1 MTEPTQAT
9 PKAAERAPQVAV
21 APLDTIDQQDVGA
34 GAAAFDKWLRK
45 ISYDYVTLERL
56 GTVAG
61 SLPVIGNIM
70 ALIDAIMD
78 LVGVVQNAINKKETD
93 FLLWVSLGIN
103 LIGVVPVPP
112 AMGAA
117 RMSLRP
123 ALHLV
128 RQKLA
133 LGVKDLGTALV
144 EVLIVH
150 LNARLAGEIE
160 TFIDGAMG
168 KLAGML
174 DDCANAADGIADDL
188 IKILKRCIGKEPLFE
203 VASPTDVEDKLHDPK
218 VQSSWRRML
227 GALGRQYKRS
237 GNYVAAMAASH
248 LPQGAVAGVT
258 GIIKHLTDFKPAF
271 RSKLATLADEQAQM
285 SIRWILMRLRDAVT
299 KHKRRYPA
307 MVPSAKGADH
317 KKNNPGHELG
327 ATSRQSPATGD
338 ANACKLCPAK
348 GGTAHSISF
357 ATGAETFTHT
367 DFVLDAPLPIGWSR
381 TYRSQLSAYDS
392 GNLGARWLTPYS
404 TRIDVVGKGKPTAL
418 LHHGADGRSHRYPWL
433 GVGEKHYDPVE
444 QITLTRMSSTL
455 LTLDFGKP
463 LPEGEPS
470 PWRETYELVDT
481 VRSKA
486 ADMGKE
492 HFRLIALHN
501 RDGAALGL
509 RYDHVVANGTHAAEE
524 VLSDIVSKQGET
536 IVAHAATRIDPDS
549 GRILGLWE
557 IKDGKLLRQLAAYDY
572 DDHGDLIRA
581 QDENGAAWQ
590 YRYDRH
596 LVTRYTDRTGRGMNL
611 AYDTSIDSGL
621 HAKAIR
627 EWADDGS
634 YDTRLEWDKN
644 IRLTYL
650 LDALGHETRYYYDI
664 AGYTYRIVHPDGGE
678 EWFYRDGAKNVI
690 RHIDVDGS
698 SEHHRYDEHGNL
710 ITHTRGDG
718 SQVHFE
724 YDAQHRITGIRDG
737 EGGIWRR
744 DYNAQG
750 HMVEETD
757 PRGNKTQY
765 AYDKAGRPVEV
776 TDAKG
781 GVTKL
786 AYTPDGQLAGY
797 TDCSG
802 HSSRWEYD
810 GRKRLV
816 KSIDAAGNVT
826 RYRYTQ
832 LSDETL
838 AQAHGEGSDSG
849 NHPGQLE
856 AIIHPDGSQEQ
867 LRHDAEGRL
876 LAHTDPLQRITTY
889 RYTAAGLI
897 AKRIDALGH
906 GLYYQWD
913 PLGRL
918 SALENENGSVYHF
931 RYDPVGRLLQ
941 EQGFDGKAT
950 DYRYDEASGMLAET
964 VEAGVTTRL
973 DFDPMGR
980 LVQRR
985 AAAPGQPE
993 QFETFAYNANG
1004 QLAEAKNEHARLQWF
1019 YDAAGN
1025 LVREHQHYQGPFQ
1038 LEKRTA
1044 VWHHHHDELN
1054 QRTGTTRPDGH
1065 RIEWL
1070 TYGAGHVHG
1079 LLLDGQDLV
1088 SFERDA
1094 LYQETGRTQANGLLQ
1109 TMTYDPAG
1117 RLIEQQLG
1125 TTAQVNRKD
1134 RHFHPDIYRPD
1145 AQAGMQAAILR
1156 RYRYDPSGQLTS
1168 VEDNRRGRIEYRY
1181 DPVGRLLAAHS
1192 ALGHETFAF
1201 DPAGNI
1207 RAADAAQQE
1216 PISRRVAL
1224 PKLLDNLLKEY
1235 AGVSYRYDERGNL
1248 VERVQNGKRSSYEW
1262 DAFNR
1267 MTRATTWHGVTTFA
1281 YDPLG
1286 RRIAKHSQAMEG
1298 TILRETDRT
1307 MYAWDGDTLAMES
1320 SVHKGYMAGERTVHY
1335 VYERDSFVPLVQASR
1350 RRALRLAPTTDVRA
1364 LMAANG
1370 GKYDI
1375 ALDPL
1380 WNGNCE
1386 QEAEPFG
1393 KEEIAFYQCDHL
1405 GTPQELTDHE
1415 GKVAWSA
1422 QYKAWGKAKEAISQA
1437 AYRAGIRNPIRFQ
1450 GQYFDEETGL
1460 HYNRYRYYDP
1470 DGARYITADPIGLL
1484 GGMNAYQYPPNPTGW
1499 IDPLGLRKKKK
1510 RDACAAA
1517 CSGPACLNGRRPGL
1531 GAAAFQSG
1539 KAYPNK
1545 DNWSNAILPKGTTIY
1560 TLSPFGKPGA
1570 LPGGFFADESTL
1582 TASKK
1587 SVNAYHEATQVGH
1600 SGNSR
1605 HFTFPARQKVQ
1616 AFTLT
1621 KDLCVGKAYALAN
1634 DQYGPGGGLQYFIS
1648 KKDRRTLT
1656 AGPIIPLTNP

>member
-9 PKAAERAPQVAV
+9 PKPAERAPEVAV
-21 APLDTIDQQDVGA
+21 APLNTIAQQDVGA

-45 ISYDYVTLERL
+45 ISHDYVTLERL
-56 GTVAG
+56 STVAG

-78 LVGVVQNAINKKETD
+78 IVTVIQNAINKKETD
-93 FLLWVSLGIN
+93 FLQWVGLGIN
-103 LIGVVPVPP
+103 LIGVVPVP
-112 AMGAA
+112 AMSAA

-133 LGVKDLGTALV
+133 MGVKDLGTALV
-144 EVLIVH
+144 EVLVAH
-150 LNARLAGEIE
+150 LNAKLAGEID

-168 KLAGML
+168 KLAGIL
-174 DDCANAADGIADDL
+174 DDCANVADGVADDL
-188 IKILKRCIGKEPLFE
+188 IKILKRCVGKEPLFD
-203 VASPTDVEDKLHDPK
+203 VASSAEVESKLHDPK
-218 VQSSWRRML
+218 VISSWRRML
-227 GALGRQYKRS
+227 GSLSRQYKKAA
-237 GNYVAAMAASH
+237 NYAAAAAARQ
-248 LPQGAVAGVT
+248 LPQDAVS
-258 GIIKHLTDFKPAF
+258 GISSIIGHLTDFKPAF
-271 RSKLATLADEQAQM
+271 RGKLSALADQQAQM
-285 SIRWILMRLRDAVT
+285 SIGWILMRLRDAVT

-367 DFVLDAPLPIGWSR
+367 DFVLDAPLPITWSR

-404 TRIDVVGKGKPTAL
+404 TRIDVVGQGKPTAL
-418 LHHGADGRSHRYPWL
+418 LYHAADGRSHRYPFL
-433 GVGEKHYDPVE
+433 GIGEKHYDPVE
-444 QITLTRMSSTL
+444 HITLTRMSTTL

-463 LPEGEPS
+463 LPEGTPS
-470 PWRETYELVDT
+470 PWRETYEVVDT
-481 VRSKA
+481 VRAKA
-486 ADMGKE
+486 AEMGRQ
-492 HFRLIALHN
+492 HFRLVALHG

-509 RYDHVVANGTHAAEE
+509 RYDHVVANGPHAGEE
-524 VLSDIVSKQGET
+524 VISDIVSKQGET
-536 IVAHAATRIDPDS
+536 IVAHVGSQVDADS
-549 GRILGLWE
+549 GHIRALWE
-557 IKDGKLLRQLAAYDY
+557 IRDGKLARQLAAYDY
-572 DDHGDLIRA
+572 DSHGDLVRA

-590 YRYDRH
+590 YAYDRH

-611 AYDTSIDSGL
+611 AYDTSIDSGA
-621 HAKAIR
+621 HARAIR

-650 LDALGHETRYYYDI
+650 SDALGHETRFYYDI

-678 EWFYRDGAKNVI
+678 EWFYRDDAKNVV

-710 ITHTRGDG
+710 IMHTRADG

-724 YDAQHRITGIRDG
+724 YDGQHRITGIRDA
-737 EGGIWRR
+737 EGGVWRR

-750 HMVEETD
+750 HLVEEID

-765 AYDKAGRPVEV
+765 AYDKQGRPVEV
-776 TDAKG
+776 IDAKG
-781 GVTKL
+781 GVAKI
-786 AYTPDGQLAGY
+786 AYTKDGQLAGY
-797 TDCSG
+797 TDCSE
-802 HSSRWEYD
+802 HSSQWEYD
-810 GRKRLV
+810 SRKRLI

-826 RYRYTQ
+826 RYRYTPV
-832 LSDETL
+832 SSETL
-838 AQAHGEGSDSG
+838 AQAQSEGSDSG

-856 AIIHPDGSQEQ
+856 AVVHPDGSQEL

-876 LAHTDPLQRITTY
+876 LAHTDALARTTAY

-913 PLGRL
+913 ALGRL
-918 SALENENGSVYHF
+918 SALENENGSVYRF
-931 RYDPVGRLLQ
+931 RYDPVGRVLQ

-950 DYRYDEASGMLAET
+950 EYRYDEASGVLAET

-973 DFDPMGR
+973 DFDAMGR

-993 QFETFAYNANG
+993 QSETFSYNANG
-1004 QLAEAKNEHARLQWF
+1004 QLAEATNEHARLQWF
-1019 YDAAGN
+1019 YDAVGN
-1025 LVREHQHYQGPFQ
+1025 LVREHQHYQGPFFAD
-1038 LEKRTA
+1038 KRTA
-1044 VWHHHHDELN
+1044 VWRHHHDELN

-1065 RIEWL
+1065 RIDWL

-1079 LLLDGQDLV
+1079 MLLDGQDLV

-1094 LYQETGRTQANGLLQ
+1094 LYQETGRTQANGLMQ
-1109 TMTYDPAG
+1109 TMKYDLAG

-1125 TTAQVNRKD
+1125 AIAQVSRKD
-1134 RHFHPDIYRPD
+1134 RYFSSDTYRPD
-1145 AQAGMQAAILR
+1145 LQAGMQAAIVR
-1156 RYRYDPSGQLTS
+1156 RYRYDPSGQLSS

-1181 DPVGRLLAAHS
+1181 DPIGRLLAANS

-1207 RAADAAQQE
+1207 QLASTAEHESIARRA
-1216 PISRRVAL
+1216 PL

-1248 VERVQNGKRSSYEW
+1248 VERVQNGKRSTYEW
-1262 DAFNR
+1262 DALNR
-1267 MTRATTWHGVTTFA
+1267 MTRATTSHGVTTYA

-1286 RRIAKHSQAMEG
+1286 RRIAKLSQVTEDTAV
-1298 TILRETDRT
+1298 RETTRT
-1307 MYAWDGDTLAMES
+1307 MYGWDGDTLVLES
-1320 SVHKGYMAGERTVHY
+1320 SVHQGYRAGERTVHY
-1335 VYERDSFVPLVQASR
+1335 VYERDSFVPLVQATRS
-1350 RRALRLAPTTDVRA
+1350 RALRLSPTTDVKA
-1364 LMAANG
+1364 LMASNEG
-1370 GKYDI
+1370 MYDI

-1380 WNGNCE
+1380 WNGE
-1386 QEAEPFG
+1386 FKQEAKPFG

-1415 GKVAWSA
+1415 GQVAWSA

-1437 AYRAGIRNPIRFQ
+1437 AYKAGIRNPIRFQ
-1450 GQYFDEETGL
+1450 GQYFDDETGL
-1460 HYNRYRYYDP
+1460 HYNRHRYYAP
-1470 DGARYITADPIGLL
+1470 YAGRFISYDPIGLL
-1484 GGMNAYQYPPNPTGW
+1484 GGLNLHQYAPNPTGW
-1499 IDPLGLRKKKK
+1499 LDTLGLSRCPSNPATVDKDRNGRW
-1510 RDACAAA
+1510 RDARGRFARDPGWPANYGFA
-1517 CSGPACLNGRRPGL
+1517 PGKDSTVTLLPGTQIDRFGRATGGFLAPAGISFGDRALPADSYNAEYHVYEVKKPIDGVRSGPAEPWFNQPGNGTQYQLPRSVQSHLDAGELVEMPSRCRPPR
-1531 GAAAFQSG
+1531 
-1539 KAYPNK
+1539 K
-1545 DNWSNAILPKGTTIY
+1545 
-1560 TLSPFGKPGA
+1560 
-1570 LPGGFFADESTL
+1570 
-1582 TASKK
+1582 
-1587 SVNAYHEATQVGH
+1587 
-1600 SGNSR
+1600 
-1605 HFTFPARQKVQ
+1605 
-1616 AFTLT
+1616 
-1621 KDLCVGKAYALAN
+1621 
-1634 DQYGPGGGLQYFIS
+1634 
-1648 KKDRRTLT
+1648 
-1656 AGPIIPLTNP
+1656 

>member
-1 MTEPTQAT
+1 MTVPTQAP
-9 PKAAERAPQVAV
+9 PKPAERAPEVAV
-21 APLDTIDQQDVGA
+21 APLNTIDQQDIGA

-56 GTVAG
+56 STVAG

-78 LVGVVQNAINKKETD
+78 MVQVTQKYIAKKEVD
-93 FLLWVSLGIN
+93 FLQWVSLGIN
-103 LIGVVPVPP
+103 LIGVIPVPP

-133 LGVKDLGTALV
+133 LGVKDLGPALI

-160 TFIDGAMG
+160 TFVDSAMS
-168 KLAGML
+168 KLAGIL
-174 DDCANAADGIADDL
+174 DDCANTADGIADDL
-188 IKILKRCIGKEPLFE
+188 IKILKRCIGQEPLFD
-203 VASPTDVEDKLHDPK
+203 VASPAAVEAKLHDPK
-218 VQSSWRRML
+218 VESSWRRML

-237 GNYVAAMAASH
+237 ANYVVAVAASH
-248 LPQGAVAGVT
+248 LPQSAEAGVK
-258 GIIKHLTDFKPAF
+258 GLIKHLSDFKPAF
-271 RSKLATLADEQAQM
+271 RGKLAALADEQAQM
-285 SIRWILMRLRDAVT
+285 SIRWILMRLREAVT

-307 MVPSAKGADH
+307 LVPSSKGADH
-317 KKNNPGHELG
+317 RKNKPGQELG
-327 ATSRQSPATGD
+327 ATSRQSPAKGD

-357 ATGAETFTHT
+357 ATGAETFTHL
-367 DFVLDAPLPIGWSR
+367 DFVLDAPLPIEWSR
-381 TYRSQLSAYDS
+381 TYRSQLSAYDR

-404 TRIDVVGKGKPTAL
+404 TRIDVVGQGKPTAL
-418 LHHGADGRSHRYPWL
+418 LYHAADGRSHRYPWL
-433 GVGEKHYDPVE
+433 GIGQRHYDPVE
-444 QITLTRMSSTL
+444 QITLTRMSATL

-463 LPEGEPS
+463 LLEGEPS

-481 VRSKA
+481 VRAKA
-486 ADMGKE
+486 AELGKE
-492 HFRLIALHN
+492 HFRLIALHS

-509 RYDHVVANGTHAAEE
+509 RYDHVVANGPHAGEE
-524 VLSDIVSKQGET
+524 VLSDIISKQGET
-536 IVAHAATRIDPDS
+536 IVAHAGTQVDFDS
-549 GRILGLWE
+549 GRIRALWE
-557 IKDGKLLRQLAAYDY
+557 IRDGKLVRQLAAYDY
-572 DDHGDLIRA
+572 DDQGDLIRA
-581 QDENGAAWQ
+581 QDENAAAWHYQ
-590 YRYDRH
+590 YDRH

-644 IRLTYL
+644 IRLTYVT
-650 LDALGHETRYYYDI
+650 DALGHETRYYYDI
-664 AGYTYRIVHPDGGE
+664 AGYTYRIVHPDQRE
-678 EWFYRDGAKNVI
+678 EWFFRDDAKNVVRQI
-690 RHIDVDGS
+690 HTDGS
-698 SEHHRYDEHGNL
+698 SEHYRYDAHGNL
-710 ITHTRGDG
+710 LTHTRADG
-718 SQVHFE
+718 SQVRFE
-724 YDAQHRITGIRDG
+724 YDGQHRVTGIRDG
-737 EGGIWRR
+737 EGGTWKR

-750 HMVEETD
+750 HLVEETD

-781 GVTKL
+781 GATKL

-802 HSSRWEYD
+802 NSSQWEYD
-810 GRKRLV
+810 ERKRLV
-816 KSIDAAGNVT
+816 KRIDAAGNVT
-826 RYRYTQ
+826 RYRYTP
-832 LSDETL
+832 LNAETPT
-838 AQAHGEGSDSG
+838 QAHSEGTDSG

-856 AIIHPDGSQEQ
+856 AVINPDGSQEQ
-867 LRHDAEGRL
+867 FRHDAEGRL
-876 LAHTDPLQRITTY
+876 LAHIDANARTTAY
-889 RYTAAGLI
+889 RYTATGLM
-897 AKRIDALGH
+897 AKRTDALGH
-906 GLYYQWD
+906 SLHYRWD
-913 PLGRL
+913 ALGRL
-918 SALENENGSVYHF
+918 SALENENGSVYRF
-931 RYDPVGRLLQ
+931 QYDPVGRLLQ

-950 DYRYDEASGMLAET
+950 EYRYDEASGVLAET

-993 QFETFAYNANG
+993 QVETFAYNANG
-1004 QLAEAKNEHARLQWF
+1004 QLGEAKNEHARLQWF

-1025 LVREHQHYQGPFQ
+1025 LVREHQHYQGPFHPDR
-1038 LEKRTA
+1038 RTA
-1044 VWHHHHDELN
+1044 VWHHHYDELN

-1065 RIEWL
+1065 RVEWL

-1109 TMTYDPAG
+1109 TMKYDPLG

-1125 TTAQVNRKD
+1125 VLAQAGQK
-1134 RHFHPDIYRPD
+1134 H
-1145 AQAGMQAAILR
+1145 QAGMQAAILR
-1156 RYRYDPSGQLTS
+1156 RYRYDPSGQLTGL
-1168 VEDNRRGRIEYRY
+1168 EDSRRGHLEYRY
-1181 DPVGRLLAAHS
+1181 DPVGRLLAANS

-1207 RAADAAQQE
+1207 QAADTAQQD
-1216 PISRRVAL
+1216 PMTRRDPLPKL

-1235 AGVSYRYDERGNL
+1235 AGARYRYDDRGNL
-1248 VERVQNGKRSSYEW
+1248 IERIQDGKRSEYAW

-1286 RRIAKHSQAMEG
+1286 RRIAKHSQAIEG
-1298 TILRETDRT
+1298 TALRETTRT
-1307 MYAWDGDTLAMES
+1307 MYGWDGDTLALES
-1320 SVHKGYMAGERTVHY
+1320 SVHRGHAAGERTVHY
-1335 VYERDSFVPLVQASR
+1335 VYERDSFVPLVQATRSQ
-1350 RRALRLAPTTDVRA
+1350 ALRLAPTTDVKA
-1364 LMAANG
+1364 LMASNDG
-1370 GKYDI
+1370 RYDI

-1380 WNGNCE
+1380 WNGEFE

-1393 KEEIAFYQCDHL
+1393 KDEIAFYQCDHL
-1405 GTPQELTDHE
+1405 GTPQELTDCE

-1422 QYKAWGKAKEAISQA
+1422 QYKAWGQAKEAISEA
-1437 AYRAGIRNPIRFQ
+1437 AYRAEIRNPIRFQ

-1460 HYNRYRYYDP
+1460 HYNRHRYYDP
-1470 DGARYITADPIGLL
+1470 HAGRFISRDPIGLL
-1484 GGMNAYQYPPNPTGW
+1484 GGLNLHQYAPNPTGW
-1499 IDPLGLRKKKK
+1499 LDTLGLSRCPSNPATVDKDRNGRS
-1510 RDACAAA
+1510 RDAQGRFAKDPGWPANFGFAA
-1517 CSGPACLNGRRPGL
+1517 
-1531 GAAAFQSG
+1531 G
-1539 KAYPNK
+1539 K
-1545 DNWSNAILPKGTTIY
+1545 DSTV
-1560 TLSPFGKPGA
+1560 TLSPGTQIDRFGRPTGGFVAPAGTPFGDRA
-1570 LPGGFFADESTL
+1570 LPAASYDAEYHVYEVKKPIDGVRGGPAEPWFNQPGNGTQYQL
-1582 TASKK
+1582 PR
-1587 SVNAYHEATQVGH
+1587 SVQSHLDAG
-1600 SGNSR
+1600 
-1605 HFTFPARQKVQ
+1605 
-1616 AFTLT
+1616 
-1621 KDLCVGKAYALAN
+1621 DLVEMPNRCRPPGK
-1634 DQYGPGGGLQYFIS
+1634 
-1648 KKDRRTLT
+1648 
-1656 AGPIIPLTNP
+1656 

>member
-1 MTEPTQAT
+1 MTEPTQA
-9 PKAAERAPQVAV
+9 PSKPAERAPEVAV
-21 APLDTIDQQDVGA
+21 APLNTIDQQDIGA

-45 ISYDYVTLERL
+45 ISNDYVTLERL
-56 GTVAG
+56 STVAG

-78 LVGVVQNAINKKETD
+78 IVTVIQNAINKKETD
-93 FLLWVSLGIN
+93 FLQWVGLGIN
-103 LIGVVPVPP
+103 LIGVIPVP
-112 AMGAA
+112 AMSAA

-123 ALHLV
+123 ALHLA

-144 EVLIVH
+144 EVLVAH
-150 LNARLAGEIE
+150 LNAKLAGEID
-160 TFIDGAMG
+160 TFIDSAMG
-168 KLAGML
+168 KLAGIL
-174 DDCANAADGIADDL
+174 DDCANVADGVADDL
-188 IKILKRCIGKEPLFE
+188 IKILNRCIGKEPLFD
-203 VASPTDVEDKLHDPK
+203 VASPAEVESKLHDPK
-218 VQSSWRRML
+218 VVSSWRRML
-227 GALGRQYKRS
+227 GALGRQYKKAA
-237 GNYVAAMAASH
+237 NYAAAAAARQ
-248 LPQGAVAGVT
+248 LPQGAVAGVMSLI
-258 GIIKHLTDFKPAF
+258 GHLTDFKPAL
-271 RSKLATLADEQAQM
+271 RGKLAALADQQAQM
-285 SIRWILMRLRDAVT
+285 SIGWILMRLRDAVT

-367 DFVLDAPLPIGWSR
+367 DFVLDAPLPITWSR
-381 TYRSQLSAYDS
+381 TYRSQLSTYDS

-404 TRIDVVGKGKPTAL
+404 TRIDVVGQGKPTAL
-418 LHHGADGRSHRYPWL
+418 LYHAADGRSHRYPFL
-433 GVGEKHYDPVE
+433 GIGERHYDPVE
-444 QITLTRMSSTL
+444 QITLTRMSVTL

-463 LPEGEPS
+463 LPESEPS
-470 PWRETYELVDT
+470 PWRETYEVVDT
-481 VRSKA
+481 VRTKA
-486 ADMGKE
+486 AEMGKQ
-492 HFRLIALHN
+492 HFRLIALHA

-509 RYDHVVANGTHAAEE
+509 RYDHVVASGPHAGEE

-536 IVAHAATRIDPDS
+536 IVAHAGTQVDADS
-549 GRILGLWE
+549 GHIRALWE
-557 IKDGKLLRQLAAYDY
+557 IRDGKLVRQLAAYDY
-572 DDHGDLIRA
+572 DGHGDLVRA
-581 QDENGAAWQ
+581 QDENAAAWH
-590 YRYDRH
+590 YGYDRH

-611 AYDTSIDSGL
+611 AYDTRIDSGT

-650 LDALGHETRYYYDI
+650 TDALGHETRYYYDI

-678 EWFYRDGAKNVI
+678 EWFYRDDAKNVV
-690 RHIDVDGS
+690 RHINTDGS

-710 ITHTRGDG
+710 ITHTRADG

-724 YDAQHRITGIRDG
+724 YDGQHRITGIRDG
-737 EGGIWRR
+737 EGGTWKR
-744 DYNAQG
+744 DYDTQG
-750 HMVEETD
+750 HLVEETD

-765 AYDKAGRPVEV
+765 AYDKAGRPLEV
-776 TDAKG
+776 IDAKG

-802 HSSRWEYD
+802 HSSQWEYD
-810 GRKRLV
+810 NRKRLV

-826 RYRYTQ
+826 RYRYTP
-832 LSDETL
+832 LSAETL
-838 AQAHGEGSDSG
+838 AQAHSEGSDSG

-856 AIIHPDGSQEQ
+856 AAIHPDGSQEQ
-867 LRHDAEGRL
+867 FCHDAEGRL
-876 LAHTDPLQRITTY
+876 LAHTDALQRTTAY

-897 AKRIDALGH
+897 AKRTDALGH
-906 GLYYQWD
+906 SLHYQWD
-913 PLGRL
+913 ALGRL
-918 SALENENGSVYHF
+918 CALENENGSVYRF
-931 RYDPVGRLLQ
+931 QYNPVGRLLQ
-941 EQGFDGKAT
+941 EQGFDGKVT
-950 DYRYDEASGMLAET
+950 EYRYDEASGVLAET

-993 QFETFAYNANG
+993 QSETFSYNANG
-1004 QLAEAKNEHARLQWF
+1004 QMAEAKNEHARLQWF

-1025 LVREHQHYQGPFQ
+1025 LVREHQHYQGLFFAD
-1038 LEKRTA
+1038 KRTA

-1065 RIEWL
+1065 RIDWL
-1070 TYGAGHVHG
+1070 TYGAGHVHS

-1094 LYQETGRTQANGLLQ
+1094 LYQETTRTQANGLMQ
-1109 TMTYDPAG
+1109 TMKYDLAG
-1117 RLIEQQLG
+1117 RLTEQRLG
-1125 TTAQVNRKD
+1125 AIAQVSRKD
-1134 RHFHPDIYRPD
+1134 RDFYPGTYRPD
-1145 AQAGMQAAILR
+1145 LQAGMQATIVR
-1156 RYRYDPSGQLTS
+1156 RYRYDPSGQLSS

-1181 DPVGRLLAAHS
+1181 DPVGRLLAANS

-1207 RAADAAQQE
+1207 QAVDSTQQE
-1216 PISRRVAL
+1216 SITRRAPL

-1248 VERVQNGKRSSYEW
+1248 VQRVQNGMRSSYQW

-1267 MTRATTWHGVTTFA
+1267 MTCATTWHGVTTFA
-1281 YDPLG
+1281 YDPMG

-1298 TILRETDRT
+1298 AGFRESSRTI
-1307 MYAWDGDTLAMES
+1307 YGWDGDTLALES
-1320 SVHKGYMAGERTVHY
+1320 CVHQGHAADERTVHY
-1335 VYERDSFVPLVQASR
+1335 VYERGSFVPLVQATRSL
-1350 RRALRLAPTTDVRA
+1350 ALRLAPTTDVKA
-1364 LMAANG
+1364 LMAGNS
-1370 GKYDI
+1370 GKYEI

-1380 WNGNCE
+1380 WNGEFE

-1393 KEEIAFYQCDHL
+1393 KDEVAYYQCDYL

-1422 QYKAWGKAKEAISQA
+1422 QYKAWGQAKEAISAAARQA
-1437 AYRAGIRNPIRFQ
+1437 RIRNPIRFQ
-1450 GQYFDEETGL
+1450 GQYEDAETGL
-1460 HYNRYRYYDP
+1460 FYNRHRYYDP
-1470 DGARYITADPIGLL
+1470 DMARYFSQDPIRLMGSGTNL
-1484 GGMNAYQYPPNPTGW
+1484 YSYPVPTAFV
-1499 IDPLGLRKKKK
+1499 DPLGLVRT
-1510 RDACAAA
+1510 
-1517 CSGPACLNGRRPGL
+1517 RPTDPTPGSLSDLETRCWYLKQESMISCQINRSQSLKQQARQAHRLRNEARIRARLLMEDRQKAIGL
-1531 GAAAFQSG
+1531 YTGS
-1539 KAYPNK
+1539 
-1545 DNWSNAILPKGTTIY
+1545 TT
-1560 TLSPFGKPGA
+1560 GKPEPMLTWKQTMA
-1570 LPGGFFADESTL
+1570 KAESKDKTGSE
-1582 TASKK
+1582 AYEYIMGSAQQSRG
-1587 SVNAYHEATQVGH
+1587 SVNKNVIGDADCDQVLA
-1600 SGNSR
+1600 SL
-1605 HFTFPARQKVQ
+1605 QKK
-1616 AFTLT
+1616 FG
-1621 KDLCVGKAYALAN
+1621 CH
-1634 DQYGPGGGLQYFIS
+1634 
-1648 KKDRRTLT
+1648 
-1656 AGPIIPLTNP
+1656 